1 MFENMLPNNLNVYAT
16 TAVDS
21 EESSYTCYFD
31 DKKDTYLG
39 NSYSVHW
46 MEDSDQEVLTTETL
60 QKQFKIVEKET
71 IESHMQEFGDM
82 SIVQLPVSEFQ
93 GRKDSKPVFVL
104 KVEKDSVRSHD
115 VHIETVKRKLMKSNS
130 EERER

>member
-1 MFENMLPNNLNVYAT
+1 MFENILPNNLNVYAT

-39 NSYSVHW
+39 DSYSVHW

-82 SIVQLPVSEFQ
+82 SIVQLPVREFQ
-93 GRKDSKPVFVL
+93 GIKDSKPVFVL
-104 KVEKDSVRSHD
+104 KEEKDSVRSHD
-115 VHIETVKRKLMKSNS
+115 VHIETQSRGN
-130 EERER
+130 